1 MAVIFDTILQGYTS
15 ARKQTQRNLSLG
27 LVFTLVCFFYVVEP
41 FFLYTSHQRAAVQRS
56 DQIHDEVQ
64 QLNMHLRQ
72 TQAVNRQTQQALEM
86 IHERIRAYPDHLNQD
101 VLPQIRDHFYAAD
114 RDEPEYRDDP
124 EYQFDP
130 DYRYDTA
137 AGPGAGPG
145 ERSGEPGER
154 KGDSG
159 MWDGDPGML
168 DADQSVRFGDP
179 EVRVAV
185 PDHIT
190 EFADAVNWYVQ
201 NWFRQIIDDLY
212 GDIVEP
218 IQQNELLAERDLFES
233 GDESTRLEALTHQAV
248 EAVNGYLDTVDPDF
262 WHSYEYGRDATIG
275 ELQGVIDRAFEPV
288 TVRLDDIHVMISTSI
303 EDLQNAMEELEDES
317 REIQASLEHLNERIN
332 AMSSPFGAIP
342 LRATELIALF
352 PVLIVLIMLFTV
364 LSLTKSTRLYS
375 ELWRLYRSDGKKIS
389 SDRKKQGEAS
399 GKEHVREF
407 KLLTDGWFLPPWS
420 SRIQPA
426 LLILYAMVMFGIYIY
441 SCFLIWVEPG
451 VFRFPGM
458 GEETFRRSLFLTAY
472 VAGFFVMAGIIWV
485 GFKKLDEAR
494 SAWNWQS
501 FQSASI

>member
-1 MAVIFDTILQGYTS
+1 MTAMFDTILQGFTT
-15 ARKQTQRNLSLG
+15 ARKHTQRNLSLG

-41 FFLYTSHQRAAVQRS
+41 YFMYSSHQQAAVERS
-56 DQIHDEVQ
+56 DQIHDEVRK
-64 QLNMHLRQ
+64 LNMQLRQ
-72 TQAVNRQTQQALEM
+72 TRSMNRQTQQALEM
-86 IHERIRAYPDHLNQD
+86 IHERIKAYPDHLNRD
-101 VLPQIRDHFYAAD
+101 VLPQIRDHFYTAD
-114 RDEPEYRDDP
+114 RDGPVYGYARDYP
-124 EYQFDP
+124 QGGY
-130 DYRYDTA
+130 
-137 AGPGAGPG
+137 AGQQ
-145 ERSGEPGER
+145 SGQAEQR
-154 KGDSG
+154 
-159 MWDGDPGML
+159 
-168 DADQSVRFGDP
+168 VRFGDP
-179 EVRVAV
+179 DVRVEV
-185 PDHIT
+185 PGYIT

>member
-190 EFADAVNWYVQ
+190 EFADAVNWYVR

-212 GDIVEP
+212 SDIVEP

-233 GDESTRLEALTHQAV
+233 GEEPARLETLTQQAV
-248 EAVNGYLDTVDPDF
+248 EAVSGHLETVDPDF
-262 WHSYEYGRDATIG
+262 WHSYEDGKVATVG
-275 ELQGVIDRAFEPV
+275 ELQNVIDRSFEPV
-288 TVRLDDIHVMISTSI
+288 TVRLDDIHLMISASI
-303 EDLQNAMEELEDES
+303 DDMQFALEELAVES
-317 REIQASLEHLNERIN
+317 SEISASLDHLNERID

-342 LRATELIALF
+342 LRATELIVLF
-352 PVLIVLIMLFTV
+352 PLLVVLIVLFSV
-364 LSLTKSTRLYS
+364 LSLVKSARLYG
-375 ELWRLYRSDGKKIS
+375 ELWRLYQSDDKEVTSGSKK
-389 SDRKKQGEAS
+389 RVAS
-399 GKEHVREF
+399 GDAGQVRDF
-407 KLLTDGWFLPPWS
+407 KLLTDCWYLPPWNS
-420 SRIQPA
+420 PVQPA
-426 LLILYAMVMFGIYIY
+426 LLILYALAMSGIFIY
-441 SCFLIWVEPG
+441 SCFLIWADPG

-458 GEETFRRSLFLTAY
+458 GEETFRRSLFLAAY
-472 VAGFFVMAGIIWV
+472 VAGFFVMAGTFWI
-485 GFKKLDEAR
+485 GYKKLTGVPVPNA
-494 SAWNWQS
+494 
-501 FQSASI
+501 